1 MRILSLM
8 CAALVGVPFAL
19 FAGAQEESPSA
30 AATTASVVAG
40 SYNESP
46 MLTERVAAGTLPPVD
61 ERLPGNPV
69 VVDVEG
75 EIGTYG
81 GTLRTAVSSRHR
93 AINSM
98 LGGRFIDNLSFTWDK
113 LGTELQPSWVE
124 SGALSDDA
132 MHYTIRLREGVKW
145 SDGTPVTTADL
156 MFTYQDVAGNTDL
169 NPRGVSWLKGVEV
182 EVLDDYGVTFHLPQA
197 APLFQYTFHT
207 AGVGL
212 RHPIGPQHYL
222 GPFHPAYTDV
232 GELEKAAKEAGV
244 DTWDELFDL
253 KAANDNVERP
263 VLSLWVLTEA
273 STEGTMVER
282 NPYFWKV
289 DQEGN
294 QLPYIDRMRT
304 EIVAS
309 PDVYVMRGMGGQY
322 DVVFYGI
329 KFSDFPTLKS
339 NERAGGYR
347 LYQWNSAEG
356 KSHIKFNHTFTED
369 EAMGELLRTIDFKKA
384 LALAIDRDEIK
395 ELVHLGQGDAVNI
408 SPPVGS
414 PIYKEEYA
422 NSYAEFDPEQSAAL
436 LDGIGVQDTDG
447 DGFREMANGARL
459 QLELNVHTDEPD
471 HVATGEL
478 LKAYWEAIGIRTRLN
493 AVIYD
498 RRAELDREGSY
509 HVSMNDLDLIIY
521 PLYFRP
527 GAGPMGPFVNSP
539 SLGAKDWEDY
549 IRTDGETGTK
559 PSPEYQEAWDLYE
572 QIMAE
577 TDDDKR
583 KALAFRLFDNY
594 YANIWSLGL
603 VQGLPRIVMI
613 NDRLHNVPADVLE
626 AWPLRTPSNAGMAQW
641 YIKE

>member
-1 MRILSLM
+1 M
-8 CAALVGVPFAL
+8 
-19 FAGAQEESPSA
+19 
-30 AATTASVVAG
+30 
-40 SYNESP
+40 
-46 MLTERVAAGTLPPVD
+46 
-61 ERLPGNPV
+61 
-69 VVDVEG
+69 
-75 EIGTYG
+75 
-81 GTLRTAVSSRHR
+81 
-93 AINSM
+93 
-98 LGGRFIDNLSFTWDK
+98 
-113 LGTELQPSWVE
+113 
-124 SGALSDDA
+124 
-132 MHYTIRLREGVKW
+132 
-145 SDGTPVTTADL
+145 
-156 MFTYQDVAGNTDL
+156 
-169 NPRGVSWLKGVEV
+169 
-182 EVLDDYGVTFHLPQA
+182 
-197 APLFQYTFHT
+197 
-207 AGVGL
+207 
-212 RHPIGPQHYL
+212 
-222 GPFHPAYTDV
+222 
-232 GELEKAAKEAGV
+232 
-244 DTWDELFDL
+244 
-253 KAANDNVERP
+253 
-263 VLSLWVLTEA
+263 
-273 STEGTMVER
+273 
-282 NPYFWKV
+282 
-289 DQEGN
+289 
-294 QLPYIDRMRT
+294 
-304 EIVAS
+304 
-309 PDVYVMRGMGGQY
+309 
-322 DVVFYGI
+322 
-329 KFSDFPTLKS
+329 
-339 NERAGGYR
+339 
-347 LYQWNSAEG
+347 
-356 KSHIKFNHTFTED
+356 
-369 EAMGELLRTIDFKKA
+369 
-384 LALAIDRDEIK
+384 
-395 ELVHLGQGDAVNI
+395 HLGQGDAVNI

-422 NSYAEFDPEQSAAL
+422 NSYAEFDPDQSVAL
-436 LDGIGVQDTDG
+436 LDGIGVKDTDG

-559 PSPEYQEAWDLYE
+559 PSPEYREAWDLYE

-641 YIKE
+641 YIEE